1 MSYNLRMSQNG
12 SLKPLPKS
20 VFDNKHNLISPS
32 ATNLNSTPMFYVG
45 KRINTLW
52 SSTNPNSFAIMK
64 FGNNL
69 HNVYGNLGNSHGT
82 LYPVKVPNLN
92 LTVDMKGN
100 YKLVNDNGVSFKVN
114 SDNLGNYV
122 KYKNHKLYM

>member
-1 MSYNLRMSQNG
+1 MHSTVYYHYIHHLHSYRKLFIAV
-12 SLKPLPKS
+12 KTYCLPFI
-20 VFDNKHNLISPS
+20 V
-32 ATNLNSTPMFYVG
+32 
-45 KRINTLW
+45 
-52 SSTNPNSFAIMK
+52 
-64 FGNNL
+64 NNI

-82 LYPVKVPNLN
+82 LYPVKVTNLN
-92 LTVDMKGN
+92 LTVNMKGN